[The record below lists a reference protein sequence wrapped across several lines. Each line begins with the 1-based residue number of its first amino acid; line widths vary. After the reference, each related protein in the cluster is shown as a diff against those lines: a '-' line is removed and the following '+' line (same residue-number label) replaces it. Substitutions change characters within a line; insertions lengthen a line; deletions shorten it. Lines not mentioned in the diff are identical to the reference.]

1 MNYLLYGLEAF
12 LINEEVEKII
22 NKEKDADVIRYNLD
36 SDNIKNIIDDCQMLS
51 LFQSNKIV
59 IIDNCSYFNR
69 VKNNEDDVSLLLE
82 YLEHYNPSTTLIII
96 NHNETIDN
104 TKKITKKIKEVGQI
118 KEFNKIDPPTLVKK
132 LFADYEIDRE
142 AINLLIERVG
152 STSAILNQEI
162 TKIKLYKDSDKKV
175 TKEDILMVSSL
186 NIDTNIYTFVD
197 NIINK
202 KTDIALKTYYEI
214 LKNNDDPADVIALI
228 ASKFRL
234 MYQASN
240 LSKKGL
246 NHNEI
251 AKILGVHPYPVKL
264 ACESANKYSSKV
276 LLHYLEALA
285 DLDCDIKTGKVNAE
299 LGVELFILNI

>member
-104 TKKITKKIKEVGQI
+104 TKKITKKV
-118 KEFNKIDPPTLVKK
+118 VH
-132 LFADYEIDRE
+132 LFEC
-142 AINLLIERVG
+142 L
-152 STSAILNQEI
+152 
-162 TKIKLYKDSDKKV
+162 
-175 TKEDILMVSSL
+175 
-186 NIDTNIYTFVD
+186 
-197 NIINK
+197 
-202 KTDIALKTYYEI
+202 
-214 LKNNDDPADVIALI
+214 
-228 ASKFRL
+228 
-234 MYQASN
+234 
-240 LSKKGL
+240 
-246 NHNEI
+246 
-251 AKILGVHPYPVKL
+251 
-264 ACESANKYSSKV
+264 
-276 LLHYLEALA
+276 
-285 DLDCDIKTGKVNAE
+285 
-299 LGVELFILNI
+299 